1 MLVPTMRVHG
11 VPLSDSEA
19 RSLVLSLIE
28 DGSKHALSAGET
40 IARAMANK
48 VKIVGLTPKEQDA
61 VLSVLD
67 NPGSRALLDLR
78 DALGRDRERV

>member
-1 MLVPTMRVHG
+1 MRVHG
-11 VPLSDSEA
+11 VTLSDSEA
-19 RSLVLSLIE
+19 RSLVLSLIK
-28 DGSKHALSAGET
+28 DGSKPSLSAAEMV
-40 IARAMANK
+40 ARGLANK
-48 VKIVGLTPKEQDA
+48 RQMVGLTPKEQDA